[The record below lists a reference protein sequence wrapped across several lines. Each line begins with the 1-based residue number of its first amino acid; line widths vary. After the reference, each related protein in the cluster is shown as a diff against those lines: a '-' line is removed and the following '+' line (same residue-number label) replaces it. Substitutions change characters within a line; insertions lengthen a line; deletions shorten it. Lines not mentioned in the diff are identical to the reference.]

1 MMMEAK
7 STKQEVESIK
17 MKAEG
22 SGLKVESKRLKA
34 KSKRLKDGSSKLKA
48 FSFLVL
54 AFCFC
59 CSSAAKEESNKESA
73 EGSWVVTIRGKV
85 GFPQQGKIVI
95 QELKNDGTG
104 FKDTIGLKSNYT
116 FSKNVKLTEP
126 GYYRL
131 SFYDKQTVDLILY
144 KSNLEVNVDGN
155 QQTGFKEVNGSP
167 EIEIIQKA
175 QTIIQQG
182 ENSPVIAQ
190 LSQQFTM
197 ASEQKDQQKMQVLQ
211 RAYLEEI
218 KKSHDLV
225 AELLR
230 NEPPSLGVINLL
242 QSNTVLDKDQ
252 YFDTYLAVS
261 EKLKKE
267 WPNYSHA
274 KEFVASVDKLKLLAI
289 GQPAPEISLP
299 DTTGVVVKLS
309 SMKGKYVLVD
319 FWAKWC
325 GPCRQENPNVVKA
338 YTKYKAKGFTVFGV
352 SLDRKKEDWLQAIK
366 QDGLTWTHVSDLKYW
381 QSEAAK
387 TYNITG
393 IPFSLLLDPKGIIIA
408 KNLRGA
414 ALEQKLEEVL
424 NKK

>member
-1 MMMEAK
+1 MNK
-7 STKQEVESIK
+7 VQSSKFEV
-17 MKAEG
+17 
-22 SGLKVESKRLKA
+22 R
-34 KSKRLKDGSSKLKA
+34 SSKLKT
-48 FSFLVL
+48 FSFLML

-59 CSSAAKEESNKESA
+59 CSSASKEEPTQKT
-73 EGSWVVTIRGKV
+73 GWTITIKGKV
-85 GFPQQGKIVI
+85 GFPQKGEISI

-104 FKDTIGLKSNYT
+104 FKDTIKLKSNYT
-116 FSKNVKLTEP
+116 YSKAIKISEP
-126 GYYRL
+126 GYYRM
-131 SFYDKQTVDLILY
+131 SFYNQQSVDLILY

-155 QQTGFKEVNGSP
+155 QQTGFKEVKGSP
-167 EIEIIQKA
+167 EIEVIRRA
-175 QTIIQQG
+175 QEIIQQG
-182 ENSPVIAQ
+182 ESSPVIAK
-190 LSQQFTM
+190 LSEDFS
-197 ASEQKDQQKMQVLQ
+197 AAAAQKDQKKMVELQ
-211 RAYLEEI
+211 TAYMSEI
-218 KKSHDLV
+218 KKSHDQV

-242 QSNTVLDKDQ
+242 QSGSILDKDN
-252 YFDTYLAVS
+252 YFDTYLSVA

-274 KEFVASVDKLKLLAI
+274 KEFVASVDKMKLLAI

-338 YTKYKAKGFTVFGV
+338 YNKYKSKGFTVFGV

-393 IPFSLLLDPKGIIIA
+393 IPFSLLLDPNGIIIA
-408 KNLRGA
+408 KNLRGV
-414 ALEQKLEEVL
+414 ALDKKLEEVL
-424 NKK
+424 SNR

>member
-1 MMMEAK
+1 M
-7 STKQEVESIK
+7 IN
-17 MKAEG
+17 
-22 SGLKVESKRLKA
+22 KVR
-34 KSKRLKDGSSKLKA
+34 SSRFKVQNNKLRA
-48 FSFLVL
+48 YSFVIL

-59 CSSAAKEESNKESA
+59 CSSSSKEESLQ
-73 EGSWVVTIRGKV
+73 GGWTITIKGKV
-85 GFPQQGKIVI
+85 GFPQKGEISI

-104 FKDTIGLKSNYT
+104 FKDTIKLKSNYT
-116 FSKNVKLTEP
+116 YSKAIKLSEP

-131 SFYDKQTVDLILY
+131 SFYNQQTVDLILF
-144 KSNLEVNVDGN
+144 KSDLEVNVDGN

-167 EIEIIQKA
+167 EIDIIRKA
-175 QTIIQQG
+175 QSIIQQG
-182 ENSPVIAQ
+182 ESSPAIAQ
-190 LSQQFTM
+190 LSQDFSTAAAQKD
-197 ASEQKDQQKMQVLQ
+197 EQKMVALQ
-211 RAYLEEI
+211 MAYMDEI
-218 KKSHDLV
+218 KKSQDQV

-242 QSNTVLDKDQ
+242 QNGTTLDKDK

-274 KEFVASVDKLKLLAI
+274 KEFVSSVDKMKLLAI

-338 YTKYKAKGFTVFGV
+338 FNKYKAKGFTVFGV
-352 SLDRKKEDWLQAIK
+352 SLDRKREDWLQAIK

-393 IPFSLLLDPKGIIIA
+393 IPFSLLLDPNGIIIA

-414 ALEQKLEEVL
+414 ALDKKLEEVL

>member
-1 MMMEAK
+1 MMN
-7 STKQEVESIK
+7 
-17 MKAEG
+17 
-22 SGLKVESKRLKA
+22 KVQSSKFKVQ
-34 KSKRLKDGSSKLKA
+34 SSKLKA
-48 FSFLVL
+48 FSFLML

-59 CSSAAKEESNKESA
+59 CSSAAKEESAQS
-73 EGSWVVTIRGKV
+73 GWTITIKGKV
-85 GFPQQGKIVI
+85 GYPQKGEISI
-95 QELKNDGTG
+95 QELKNDGSG
-104 FKDTIGLKSNYT
+104 FKDTIKLKSNYT
-116 FSKNVKLTEP
+116 YSKTIKISEP
-126 GYYRL
+126 GYYRM
-131 SFYDKQTVDLILY
+131 SFYNQQSVDLILY

-155 QQTGFKEVNGSP
+155 QQTGFKEVKGSP
-167 EIEIIQKA
+167 EIEIIRKA
-175 QTIIQQG
+175 QEIVQQG
-182 ENSPVIAQ
+182 ENSPVMAQ
-190 LSQQFTM
+190 LSSDFSK
-197 ASEQKDQQKMQVLQ
+197 AAEQKDEKKMLELQ
-211 RAYLEEI
+211 MTYMNEI
-218 KKSHDLV
+218 KKSHDQV
-225 AELLR
+225 AALLR

-242 QSNTVLDKDQ
+242 QNGTMLDKDK

-274 KEFVASVDKLKLLAI
+274 KEFVSSVDKMKLLAI

-325 GPCRQENPNVVKA
+325 GPCRQENPNVVRA
-338 YTKYKAKGFTVFGV
+338 FNKYKAKGFTVFGV

-393 IPFSLLLDPKGIIIA
+393 IPFSLLLDPNGIIIA

-424 NKK
+424 K